1 MAAST
6 NVNNDN
12 ENSSSPVHPLTVN
25 NETTANSFGRAH
37 TVTTRNYTL
46 NINRSLK
53 RKIQGCEKVN
63 VEYEI
68 KEGGVTGTLDTASF
82 ELFRLACTEFFKE
95 MPPEEGRCVVD
106 YSEDKRRKALVQQ
119 TYKVTSPASER
130 LYTLNLYPTN
140 NTMLLNGKRYG
151 KFIEEHLPTIH
162 QIMCRAVQDQDI
174 GSVAKFNE
182 ILGTQMQKV
191 LDDRLRLND
200 AGCASSAPPPNTVAS
215 PASAPR
221 TPQTASCAMNTKEEE
236 DVTCLGCK
244 RQTKSRGAYCEAGSH
259 WIHYFCDKL
268 TESDI
273 DRLHNDP
280 GFIYVCKLCATLGD
294 DTNLKTPISPNAQA
308 PGAPQSLLVLPKIS
322 SNSLSEEGSAAAGI
336 LEEETGSECQVCQ
349 TGIEE
354 SPNRCDSCQAECHD
368 SCMVHVGDDSEM
380 CLSCAATQAQLD
392 ACGQAPSQEV
402 ITQATVPDRQVHE
415 TSSGESPSMQPV
427 PATQRDHEAG
437 IQHADH
443 VVKGSPANKTAT
455 GENSAQRNGTRVKD
469 KKSSD
474 SQTIKQRELRQMECK
489 LKKWE
494 EDLKLQ
500 EARTGSKNVDSRK
513 LEDYLQKTEA
523 RNVELEATIRTLQRK
538 ICLQVEKDN
547 PILANVTGPPGI
559 DNLGP
564 SQKIDG
570 AGQYEVS
577 YPNGGAFKSVEDPV
591 CKSNNDLI
599 RGIHKQVTSFVL
611 KKVAQQISYLE
622 NMDQVI
628 QNQQSYQQCGVNL
641 QNHYPGTNSILNQA
655 PNFNYQQMTNFNPRL
670 NPNHSFNPS
679 FNPQQM
685 TNFNPNT
692 QFITAHN
699 QNSNSE
705 QQPVLNSNFNSQQT
719 AGFHDGYR
727 NTEQPDKF
735 NKPTPYQSRMP
746 ESDPR
751 VGGEAGKNFGRH
763 SGRRDSVGIR
773 QRSTNHTSGKQGSYE
788 RPQRHHS
795 DNRWQRCIDS
805 RQVSDTQGT
814 GEYSKGQ
821 LSSCNPGD
829 DRITSEAGRP
839 QSVPTEGVLS
849 TVVAAKQCAVDPA
862 REVSIVE
869 EENQTIRNPKHYG
882 PQSQMQ
888 NDKTGS
894 DRKQEV
900 GRVESPGGEVTA
912 FNAKIQRLE
921 DHPKPITPEQAGV
934 LSSVC
939 ITPEQTSEGQ
949 GGSSFTAEG
958 PAVFYSDRQ
967 PRDGRRHGANH
978 SFLFKARPRRGR
990 L

>member
-1 MAAST
+1 
-6 NVNNDN
+6 
-12 ENSSSPVHPLTVN
+12 
-25 NETTANSFGRAH
+25 
-37 TVTTRNYTL
+37 
-46 NINRSLK
+46 
-53 RKIQGCEKVN
+53 
-63 VEYEI
+63 
-68 KEGGVTGTLDTASF
+68 
-82 ELFRLACTEFFKE
+82 
-95 MPPEEGRCVVD
+95 
-106 YSEDKRRKALVQQ
+106 
-119 TYKVTSPASER
+119 
-130 LYTLNLYPTN
+130 
-140 NTMLLNGKRYG
+140 
-151 KFIEEHLPTIH
+151 
-162 QIMCRAVQDQDI
+162 
-174 GSVAKFNE
+174 
-182 ILGTQMQKV
+182 
-191 LDDRLRLND
+191 
-200 AGCASSAPPPNTVAS
+200 
-215 PASAPR
+215 
-221 TPQTASCAMNTKEEE
+221 MNTKEEE

-280 GFIYVCKLCATLGD
+280 GYIYVCKLCATQGD

-322 SNSLSEEGSAAAGI
+322 SNSMSEEGSAAAGI

-392 ACGQAPSQEV
+392 ACGPAPSQEGL
-402 ITQATVPDRQVHE
+402 TRAAVPNRQVHE
-415 TSSGESPSMQPV
+415 TSSGESLSMQAV
-427 PATQRDHEAG
+427 PTTQRDLEAG
-437 IQHADH
+437 IQQADH

-455 GENSAQRNGTRVKD
+455 GETGAQRNGTRVKD

-474 SQTIKQRELRQMECK
+474 SQSIKQRELRQMECK

-538 ICLQVEKDN
+538 ICLLEKDN

-564 SQKIDG
+564 SQMIG
-570 AGQYEVS
+570 SAGHSEVS
-577 YPNGGAFKSVEDPV
+577 YSNGGASKPAEDPV
-591 CKSNNDLI
+591 CKSNNELI

-622 NMDQVI
+622 NIDQVI
-628 QNQQSYQQCGVNL
+628 QNQQNHQQYAVNL
-641 QNHYPGTNSILNQA
+641 QNHYPGTNSMLNQA
-655 PNFNYQQMTNFNPRL
+655 PNFNSQQMTNFNLRL

-685 TNFNPNT
+685 TNFNPNS
-692 QFITAHN
+692 QFITAHD
-699 QNSNSE
+699 QNPHSE
-705 QQPVLNSNFNSQQT
+705 QQPVLNPNFDSQQT
-719 AGFHDGYR
+719 ARCHDGYR
-727 NTEQPDKF
+727 NTEQQDKF
-735 NKPTPYQSRMP
+735 NKPTPYQSRVP
-746 ESDPR
+746 GSDPR
-751 VGGEAGKNFGRH
+751 VGGEAGKNFGRY

-773 QRSTNHTSGKQGSYE
+773 QRSTNHWSGKQGSYE

-795 DNRWQRCIDS
+795 DNKWQRRIDS
-805 RQVSDTQGT
+805 RQASDTQGT
-814 GEYSKGQ
+814 VSEKEGAGEYSKEQ
-821 LSSCNPGD
+821 LSSCDPGD
-829 DRITSEAGRP
+829 DRITSEAVRP
-839 QSVPTEGVLS
+839 HSVPTEGVLS
-849 TVVAAKQCAVDPA
+849 TAEGGKQCAVDPA
-862 REVSIVE
+862 REVSIVQ
-869 EENQTIRNPKHYG
+869 ENQTIRNSKHYG

-888 NDKTGS
+888 NNRTGS
-894 DRKQEV
+894 DRKPET
-900 GRVESPGGEVTA
+900 GRVESPGGEETA
-912 FNAKIQRLE
+912 FNVNVSIVQENQTIRNSKHYGPQSQMQNNKTGSDRKPETGQVESPGGEETAFNVKIQRLE

-934 LSSVC
+934 LRSFR

-949 GGSSFTAEG
+949 DGSSFTAEG

-967 PRDGRRHGANH
+967 PRDGRRQGANQ